1 MNLKTRLDALLDWNR
16 IVEEQP
22 LRAELFSIEQF
33 KAHAKNLAQ
42 GHLVSYKKGHN
53 RLLLRLKKNE
63 KVLAEI
69 YELLNET
76 GKSKRKISP
85 AGEWILDNYYL
96 IEEQIRLAQKY
107 LPENYIRELPHLSR
121 GLHAGHPRVYELA
134 MELVS

>member
-1 MNLKTRLDALLDWNR
+1 MSLKSFQDYILPFKMRPGAFLAWNR

-42 GHLVSYKKGHN
+42 GHLVSYKKGRN

-69 YELLNET
+69 HELLNDT

-85 AGEWILDNYYL
+85 AGEWLLDNYYL

-107 LPENYIRELPHLSR
+107 LPENYIRELP
-121 GLHAGHPRVYELA
+121 
-134 MELVS
+134 